1 MDLLSQIIEW
11 ASSTT
16 YCTKIGNRNH
26 KMYIKGYEQGIAD
39 AKARIFRNIKQR
51 HNENIIN

>member
-1 MDLLSQIIEW
+1 MEKDILTQIIEW

-16 YCTKIGNRNH
+16 YCTKIGDRNH

-39 AKARIFRNIKQR
+39 AKERILK
-51 HNENIIN
+51 IINSEQ